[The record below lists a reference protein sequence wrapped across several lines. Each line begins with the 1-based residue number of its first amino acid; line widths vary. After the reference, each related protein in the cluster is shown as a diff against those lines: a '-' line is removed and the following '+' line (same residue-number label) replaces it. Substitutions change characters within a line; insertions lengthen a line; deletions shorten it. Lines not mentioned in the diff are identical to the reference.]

1 MGECRMDIID
11 TEIGYLGYFDSESY
25 GMTWKVR
32 GFCVDKSN
40 EDVFETTNVY
50 GDILNSDIHHLYYGH
65 YTYGHQGGVWD
76 NNKMHDNW
84 QYGFDPH
91 DDSDYLTISN
101 NEVYNNVNHGIIA
114 SKRCNNVKIFN
125 NVVRDGGE
133 NAAGIFLH
141 RSSDH
146 AEVYNN
152 QISNMQDAG
161 IAMLESFDALIYDNT
176 IEGAKYGI
184 RMSLGSA
191 RNQVYD
197 NSFSDITDQGL
208 YTYEGSDEPDVAG
221 GRPYDNVLSNNVVSN
236 CPVGVKIKE
245 GDDNVLAGNTFIDVD
260 TFEFPD
266 STNTLWTGN
275 TIGDGCIEEDDE
287 VDYADGSDAIPV
299 C

>member
-1 MGECRMDIID
+1 
-11 TEIGYLGYFDSESY
+11 
-25 GMTWKVR
+25 
-32 GFCVDKSN
+32 
-40 EDVFETTNVY
+40 
-50 GDILNSDIHHLYYGH
+50 
-65 YTYGHQGGVWD
+65 
-76 NNKMHDNW
+76 
-84 QYGFDPH
+84 GFDPH

-161 IAMLESFDALIYDNT
+161 IAMLESFDALIHDNT

-197 NSFSDITDQGL
+197 NTFSDITDQGL

-221 GRPYDNVLSNNVVSN
+221 GRPYDNTLSNNVVSN

-245 GDDNVLAGNTFIDVD
+245 GD
-260 TFEFPD
+260 
-266 STNTLWTGN
+266 
-275 TIGDGCIEEDDE
+275 
-287 VDYADGSDAIPV
+287 
-299 C
+299 